1 MPRIYVEFSSLDQI
15 GSCCKTVASKVEAV
29 QSDFQH
35 TVQQLDWDIRF
46 ESNINSTATQIAR
59 KLEKYSRALEV
70 YQRFI
75 EDAHDKYVK
84 LDEYKKRSGA
94 DFFASS
100 ISPIDFN
107 PRPIGPD
114 GKLKIF
120 TDEFLSNYGWKEIL
134 SGAGYIGIIYNLI
147 SDIRNGKTWSDLAK
161 SGVSAYK
168 FLSGAAKTYNNYKKI
183 GNAVGTKTAMA
194 WWAKKVTGLK
204 PLGRASTAKNP
215 FTRFANNLTNK
226 TSPFNAQ
233 FRNIVDNF
241 KGANGAG
248 KAVASWGAVATN
260 GVLNWFSN
268 KDEQA
273 SSNGAMSDGRV
284 IAETITETAVDTALT
299 YGASIVVGA
308 AATTVLG
315 SFAAPGIVV
324 VAASGAVIAGFNA
337 GVKALTGKTTTEW
350 VSDTILDTGEAI
362 GSAISNATKSV
373 SESIGSWF
381 GKLSFI

>member
-1 MPRIYVEFSSLDQI
+1 MPRIYVEFSGLNQI
-15 GSCCKTVASKVEAV
+15 GSRCKSVASSVDSI
-29 QSDFQH
+29 QSDFQR
-35 TVQQLDWDIRF
+35 TVRQLDWDIRF
-46 ESNINSTATQIAR
+46 ESNINSTATQLSR
-59 KLEKYSRALEV
+59 KLESYSRTLES

-75 EDAHDKYVK
+75 EDARGEYVK
-84 LDEYKKRSGA
+84 LNEYKKTT
-94 DFFASS
+94 DYFEK
-100 ISPIDFN
+100 IDVVI
-107 PRPIGPD
+107 PHLVGP
-114 GKLKIF
+114 GGQLKIF

-147 SDIRNGKTWSDLAK
+147 NDIRDGKSWRDLAK
-161 SGVSAYK
+161 TGVDTYR

-194 WWAKKVTGLK
+194 WWAKNITGLK

-233 FRNIVDNF
+233 FKNIVNNF
-241 KGANGAG
+241 KGANGVG
-248 KAVASWGAVATN
+248 KAVASWGTVAVN

-273 SSNGAMSDGRV
+273 NSNGTMSDGRV
-284 IAETITETAVDTALT
+284 IAETITETVVDTALT
-299 YGASIVVGA
+299 YGTGIVVGA
-308 AATTVLG
+308 AVTAALGTV
-315 SFAAPGIVV
+315 AAPGIVV
-324 VAASGAVIAGFNA
+324 VAASGAVVAGLNA

-350 VSDTILDTGEAI
+350 ISDTILDTGEAI
-362 GSAISNATKSV
+362 GSAVSNAAKNV

-381 GKLSFI
+381 GKLSFT